1 MGYFINLLSQVCIY
15 TIQVAS
21 LDLLVGYCGIYSF
34 GHAAFIGL
42 GAYTAALLLTQ
53 FHVGFAVALLG
64 AIAVPS
70 AAALLVGVPTLRLS
84 GDYFVLGSIGLSMV
98 VSSILANWVDVTNGP
113 YGIYGIPVL
122 SLFGFRAASPGAF
135 LAVAV
140 AATAVVLVIKHL
152 LIAAPFGVTLQAIR
166 EDETVVSVL
175 GKNVTRVRVLVFV
188 IAAGGAAVSGMLTA
202 YDLRFIDPTLFDLQ
216 SVFFLWAALFI
227 GGCASWIGNI
237 LGPLLLLGF
246 PEALRFIGLEGTLVA
261 HVREVLYGVLLIGVT
276 IFRPQGI
283 AGRYRFR

>member
-1 MGYFINLLSQVCIY
+1 
-15 TIQVAS
+15 
-21 LDLLVGYCGIYSF
+21 
-34 GHAAFIGL
+34 
-42 GAYTAALLLTQ
+42 
-53 FHVGFAVALLG
+53 
-64 AIAVPS
+64 
-70 AAALLVGVPTLRLS
+70 VPTLRLS